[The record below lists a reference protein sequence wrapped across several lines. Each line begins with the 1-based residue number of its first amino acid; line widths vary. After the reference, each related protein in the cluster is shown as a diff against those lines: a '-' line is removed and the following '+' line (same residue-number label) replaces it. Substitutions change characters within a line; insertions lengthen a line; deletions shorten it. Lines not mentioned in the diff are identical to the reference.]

1 MVLLICHS
9 FIYLTERIFGRARC
23 SDGELAAADSLFRR
37 HRMLIQADMAEV
49 KTALRAKGII

>member
-9 FIYLTERIFGRARC
+9 FIYLTERIFGKLTARAVNERQQIRC
-23 SDGELAAADSLFRR
+23 SGR
-37 HRMLIQADMAEV
+37 HRMLIQAGMAEV

>member
-9 FIYLTERIFGRARC
+9 FIYLTERIFGRAYG
-23 SDGELAAADSLFRR
+23 SGGERAAADSLFRR
-37 HRMLIQADMAEV
+37 HRMLIKADMADV